1 MVDGLHYPSSIAHA
15 KSIQRCMAPA
25 PALTLPAPGLRRMT
39 MVSKDDPCCVEL
51 LRAKVVEP

>member
-1 MVDGLHYPSSIAHA
+1 
-15 KSIQRCMAPA
+15 MAPA